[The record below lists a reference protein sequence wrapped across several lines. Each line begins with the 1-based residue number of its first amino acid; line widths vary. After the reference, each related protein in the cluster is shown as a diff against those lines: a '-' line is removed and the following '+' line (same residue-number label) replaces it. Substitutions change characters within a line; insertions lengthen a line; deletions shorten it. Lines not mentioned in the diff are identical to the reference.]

1 MFERHF
7 SHYLSYGAT
16 DQETARELRGE
27 YDGLLVPGTVA
38 AFQADGTRGF
48 VLTLSASSDTRYV
61 IDPRFPLFQQRL
73 IAPKRSH
80 ISLAEVLGDPG
91 LVSVE
96 RDPQPE
102 WFTRDR
108 IESIAEAW
116 IAFNRGYS
124 KVKEEHFKKYA
135 QRLGEEVVL
144 KELIRRPDQ
153 VLPPYLMAGG
163 IADAWWHVSVDLWEA
178 TKRAATDEHLVRVV
192 AARSSRDLRELGLAC
207 DEGELT
213 IWASGLDELDVSIEG
228 QHALIAYRQS
238 IRDLS
243 ATGHQTFAL
252 YGGFFSVLMSA
263 FGLRGSSHGIGYG
276 EARVWLELPTSG
288 PPPARYYL
296 AEAHRYVSQDLA
308 AILWQ
313 QARDLIECDCVECE
327 GRNPALL
334 EYQSLMKHS
343 VHCRHKE
350 IEDWGTLPASQQAAR
365 LRDAAR
371 TFREAI
377 VNLDVPR
384 ALQRQADN
392 SYAHLSAWGQ
402 IVAGFDA

>member
-1 MFERHF
+1 MFELPF

-73 IAPKRSH
+73 VAPKRSH
-80 ISLAEVLGDPG
+80 ISLAEVLGDPD

-96 RDPQPE
+96 RDPRPE
-102 WFTRDR
+102 SFTKDR
-108 IESIAEAW
+108 VESIARAW
-116 IAFNRGYS
+116 VAFNRGYS

-135 QRLGEEVVL
+135 QRLGEEVVA
-144 KELIRRPDQ
+144 KELIRRPDH
-153 VLPPYLMAGG
+153 VLPPYLMARSV
-163 IADAWWHVSVDLWEA
+163 ADPWWQVSIDLWEA
-178 TKRAATDEHLVRVV
+178 TKRAAKDEHLVRVV
-192 AARSSRDLRELGLAC
+192 AARNSSDLGELGLAC
-207 DEGELT
+207 GEDELT
-213 IWASGLDELDVSIEG
+213 IWASGLDELDVSSEG
-228 QHALIAYRQS
+228 QRALTAYGRS
-238 IRDLS
+238 ISELS

-252 YGGFFSVLMSA
+252 YGGFFSVMMSA
-263 FGLRGSSHGIGYG
+263 LGLRGSSHGIGYG

-308 AILWQ
+308 AVLWQ
-313 QARDLIECDCVECE
+313 QARELIECDCTECQ

-350 IEDWGTLPASQQAAR
+350 IEDWGSLPVSQQAAR
-365 LRDAAR
+365 LRDAAK
-371 TFREAI
+371 TFRRAMAD
-377 VNLDVPR
+377 LDVPR

-392 SYAHLSAWGQ
+392 SYAHLSGWAHV
-402 IVAGFDA
+402 VAGFDA